1 MAVQS
6 GSGSGLVRS
15 NYTKNIKGRGK
26 SMPGIHQFHAGTLIN
41 RRSHHPSSFQRDA
54 RLPQPCSTGIQGITN
69 IFMGGFWSLQQFSMD
84 KPTSFDLDHPAI
96 DLPFTTFYRTTTP
109 LSFSPVSLP
118 QNNSNPLR
126 LSATETTQDTSTAC
140 TEATRQLGAGV
151 DKRDF
156 FFVGSKERGYGHA
169 IVAGVERYPLKIT
182 KNMGK
187 KRISK
192 RSKVKPFIKVINYNH
207 MMPTRYG
214 LELENLKSVLT
225 VDSFKEPSQ
234 REEAKKAI
242 KKLFEERYNS
252 GKNKWFFSK
261 LRF

>member
-1 MAVQS
+1 MRFIKANKAWRGVVVILNGRYAGKKAV
-6 GSGSGLVRS
+6 
-15 NYTKNIKGRGK
+15 
-26 SMPGIHQFHAGTLIN
+26 
-41 RRSHHPSSFQRDA
+41 
-54 RLPQPCSTGIQGITN
+54 
-69 IFMGGFWSLQQFSMD
+69 
-84 KPTSFDLDHPAI
+84 
-96 DLPFTTFYRTTTP
+96 
-109 LSFSPVSLP
+109 
-118 QNNSNPLR
+118 
-126 LSATETTQDTSTAC
+126 
-140 TEATRQLGAGV
+140 
-151 DKRDF
+151 
-156 FFVGSKERGYGHA
+156 VGSKERGYGHA